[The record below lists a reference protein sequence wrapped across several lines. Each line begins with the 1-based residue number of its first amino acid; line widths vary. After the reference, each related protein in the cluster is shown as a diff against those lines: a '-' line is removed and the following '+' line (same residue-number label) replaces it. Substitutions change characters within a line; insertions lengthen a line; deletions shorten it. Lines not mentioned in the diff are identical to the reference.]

1 MNFGMLRGIFK
12 SHLEMPSFC
21 HPGASR
27 NESGINSSAIGFM
40 FLVAAFCLSACG
52 GDSGTSAKDE
62 SSSSSVTLSGTSVT
76 SNGSKASSSSKK
88 VSSSSRGN
96 SVGSSSVGKS
106 SSSSSVKKTSSSSV
120 YVEACTEEGHLIQRS
135 IRGTR
140 EKEWYVCENG
150 YYVLYVQSSSSQ
162 KVLTFKESFKKD
174 SVFNDE
180 IEYGTF
186 KDSRDGQ
193 EYKTVVIK
201 SKYEQFEVFAQN
213 LNYGT
218 QIKLGTTE
226 FDDKKVEKY
235 CYDDDPWY
243 CENYFGGMYSWSE
256 AMGLP
261 KACDSVWTGTTPE
274 CPDSV
279 VVGAESEYDWNGA
292 MVQGIC
298 PEGWHV
304 MNKTEWQ
311 AMIGGRE
318 NGSYNV
324 LSQAYRGDNSN
335 GFSALLAGGLLMGGE
350 FRSERYAYISKDGDL
365 DAVGFYWFPSEVSAL
380 NGGVML
386 LLKREYKFSNSSSKK
401 NGYSIRCVKDYKITD

>member
-1 MNFGMLRGIFK
+1 MAK
-12 SHLEMPSFC
+12 SFSHGTSNMISSFC

-27 NESGINSSAIGFM
+27 NKSGINSSAIGSILLVITLC
-40 FLVAAFCLSACG
+40 LVACG
-52 GDSGTSAKDE
+52 DDSGTSENDL
-62 SSSSSVTLSGTSVT
+62 SSSSFVIPDGACTEPAECVPGSVST
-76 SNGSKASSSSKK
+76 SSKK
-88 VSSSSRGN
+88 VSSSSRVN
-96 SVGSSSVGKS
+96 SVGSSSIGKYS
-106 SSSSSVKKTSSSSV
+106 SSSSAKKTSSSSSGLLELPCEHENIISTFRDELYICHDGFLV
-120 YVEACTEEGHLIQRS
+120 PYVA
-135 IRGTR
+135 
-140 EKEWYVCENG
+140 
-150 YYVLYVQSSSSQ
+150 SSSSQ

-201 SKYEQFEVFAQN
+201 VSYVKLPEFEVFAQN

-279 VVGAESEYDWNGA
+279 ATGIVSGYEWDELQ
-292 MVQGIC
+292 VQGIC
-298 PEGWHV
+298 PEGWHL
-304 MNKTEWQ
+304 MNRHEWM
-311 AMIGGRE
+311 AMIGANESIGYLLSYVSYS
-318 NGSYNV
+318 NGFSN
-324 LSQAYRGDNSN
+324 RN
-335 GFSALLAGGLLMGGE
+335 GFSALLTGIGGCSDSYGGKFYVFAE
-350 FRSERYAYISKDGDL
+350 EGD
-365 DAVGFYWFPSEVSAL
+365 FWFPKETEKEWA
-380 NGGVML
+380 GYML
-386 LLKREYKFSNSSSKK
+386 LRKDRFTYGNTMSKSNAMP
-401 NGYSIRCVKDYKITD
+401 IRCVKDYKTTD

>member
-1 MNFGMLRGIFK
+1 MNFGMLREFSK
-12 SHLEMPSFC
+12 SHLEVPSFC

-27 NESGINSSAIGFM
+27 NKSGINFSAIGSILLVITLC
-40 FLVAAFCLSACG
+40 LVACG
-52 GDSGTSAKDE
+52 DDSGTSANNDI
-62 SSSSSVTLSGTSVT
+62 SSSSVTLSGTSVT

-88 VSSSSRGN
+88 VSSSSRVN

-106 SSSSSVKKTSSSSV
+106 SSSSSAKKASSSSSKV
-120 YVEACTEEGHLIQRS
+120 FTCSVEGELVERKNKV
-135 IRGTR
+135 TR
-140 EKEWYVCENG
+140 EYEWYICKDG
-150 YYVLYVQSSSSQ
+150 ISVLYYFSSSSQ
-162 KVLTFKESFKKD
+162 KVLTFKENFKKD
-174 SVFNDE
+174 SVFNDQ

-186 KDSRDGQ
+186 KDPRDDQ

-201 SKYEQFEVFAQN
+201 SKYEEFEVFAQN

-386 LLKREYKFSNSSSKK
+386 LMKREYKFSNSSSKK
-401 NGYSIRCVKDYKITD
+401 NGYSIRCVKDYKTTD

>member
-1 MNFGMLRGIFK
+1 MNFGMLREFSK
-12 SHLEMPSFC
+12 SHLEVPSFC

-27 NESGINSSAIGFM
+27 NKSGINSSAIGSM
-40 FLVAAFCLSACG
+40 LLVITLCLTACG
-52 GDSGTSAKDE
+52 DDSGTSAKEE
-62 SSSSSVTLSGTSVT
+62 SSSSFVIPDSVPGSVST
-76 SNGSKASSSSKK
+76 SSKK
-88 VSSSSRGN
+88 VSSSSRVN

-174 SVFNDE
+174 SVFNDQ

-256 AMGLP
+256 TMGLP

-279 VVGAESEYDWNGA
+279 ATGVVYDSDWNYLQVRG
-292 MVQGIC
+292 VC

-304 MNKTEWQ
+304 MNGFEWRT
-311 AMIGGRE
+311 MIGADESNWR
-318 NGSYNV
+318 V
-324 LSQAYRGDNSN
+324 LSEVVSGSN
-335 GFSALLAGGLLMGGE
+335 ASGFSALLTGMGSCGGSSGCKFGGVLEYGDFWLPKETDKEFAGVCA
-350 FRSERYAYISKDGDL
+350 FRTLGWYSERNATL
-365 DAVGFYWFPSEVSAL
+365 
-380 NGGVML
+380 
-386 LLKREYKFSNSSSKK
+386 KK
-401 NGYSIRCVKDYKITD
+401 NVLPVRCVKDYKTTD

>member
-1 MNFGMLRGIFK
+1 MAK
-12 SHLEMPSFC
+12 SFSHGTSNMISSFC

-27 NESGINSSAIGFM
+27 NKSGINSSAIGFM
-40 FLVAAFCLSACG
+40 LLVAAFCLTACG
-52 GDSGTSAKDE
+52 DDSGTSVKEE
-62 SSSSSVTLSGTSVT
+62 SSSSFVIPDSVPGSASTS
-76 SNGSKASSSSKK
+76 SNK
-88 VSSSSRGN
+88 VSSSSRVN

-174 SVFNDE
+174 SVFNDQ
-180 IEYGTF
+180 IEYGLF
-186 KDSRDGQ
+186 KDPRDGQ

-201 SKYEQFEVFAQN
+201 VSYVKLPEFEVFAQN

-226 FDDKKVEKY
+226 FDDEKVEKY

-279 VVGAESEYDWNGA
+279 ATGIVYDSDWDYLQI
-292 MVQGIC
+292 QGVC

-304 MNKTEWQ
+304 MNEVEWRS
-311 AMIGGRE
+311 MIGGRE
-318 NGSYNV
+318 NGNY
-324 LSQAYRGDNSN
+324 
-335 GFSALLAGGLLMGGE
+335 SALSRATSGAN
-350 FRSERYAYISKDGDL
+350 SY
-365 DAVGFYWFPSEVSAL
+365 GFWLF
-380 NGGVML
+380 
-386 LLKREYKFSNSSSKK
+386 
-401 NGYSIRCVKDYKITD
+401 

>member
-27 NESGINSSAIGFM
+27 NKSGINSSAIGFM

-174 SVFNDE
+174 SVFNDQ
-180 IEYGTF
+180 IEYGMF
-186 KDSRDGQ
+186 MDPRDDQ

-201 SKYEQFEVFAQN
+201 SKYEEFEVFAQN

-256 AMGLP
+256 TMGLP

-279 VVGAESEYDWNGA
+279 ATGVVYDSDWNYLQVRG
-292 MVQGIC
+292 VC

-304 MNKTEWQ
+304 MNGFEWRT
-311 AMIGGRE
+311 MIGADESNWR
-318 NGSYNV
+318 V
-324 LSQAYRGDNSN
+324 LSEVVSGSN
-335 GFSALLAGGLLMGGE
+335 ASGFSALLTGMGSCGGSSGCKFGGVLEYGDFWLPKETDKEFAGVCA
-350 FRSERYAYISKDGDL
+350 FRTLGWYSERNATL
-365 DAVGFYWFPSEVSAL
+365 
-380 NGGVML
+380 
-386 LLKREYKFSNSSSKK
+386 KK
-401 NGYSIRCVKDYKITD
+401 NVLPVRCVKDYKTTD

>member
-1 MNFGMLRGIFK
+1 MAKSFRHSIAIFI
-12 SHLEMPSFC
+12 L
-21 HPGASR
+21 A
-27 NESGINSSAIGFM
+27 
-40 FLVAAFCLSACG
+40 LSLTACG
-52 GDSGTSAKDE
+52 GDSGTSAKEE
-62 SSSSSVTLSGTSVT
+62 SSSSFVIPAGACPECAERVPGSV
-76 SNGSKASSSSKK
+76 SSSSKK
-88 VSSSSRGN
+88 ESSSSRMN

-120 YVEACTEEGHLIQRS
+120 YVEACTEEGHLIQRT

-162 KVLTFKESFKKD
+162 KVLTFKERFKKD
-174 SVFNDE
+174 SVFNDQ
-180 IEYGTF
+180 IEYGLF
-186 KDSRDGQ
+186 KDPRDDQ

-201 SKYEQFEVFAQN
+201 SKYEEFEVFAQN

-261 KACDSVWTGTTPE
+261 KTCDSVWTGTTPE

-279 VVGAESEYDWNGA
+279 ATGIVYDSDWDYVQIQGA
-292 MVQGIC
+292 C

-304 MNKTEWQ
+304 MNAFEWRT
-311 AMIGGRE
+311 MIGANESIGHLLSYVSYR
-318 NGSYNV
+318 NGFSNV
-324 LSQAYRGDNSN
+324 N
-335 GFSALLAGGLLMGGE
+335 GFSALLTGIGGCSDSYGCKFYVFAE
-350 FRSERYAYISKDGDL
+350 EGD
-365 DAVGFYWFPSEVSAL
+365 FWFPKETEKEWA
-380 NGGVML
+380 GYML
-386 LLKREYKFSNSSSKK
+386 LRKDRFTYGNTMSKSNAMP
-401 NGYSIRCVKDYKITD
+401 IRCVKDYKRADD